1 METITIRMLKEDVI
15 PIIEMYMFNI
25 FELKERQTYSDE
37 DLDISY
43 PLELYNQELNKLKP
57 VLEELDYVKN
67 DLELIYEYNFKSSTE
82 VDYGNLTKNGSNNLL
97 IKIFKL
103 K

>member
-1 METITIRMLKEDVI
+1 METITIKMLKEDVI

-25 FELKERQTYSDE
+25 FDLKERQTYSDE

-57 VLEELDYVKN
+57 VLEELDYVNYVFN
-67 DLELIYEYNFKSSTE
+67 DLCEWDYEKHRDYNSSLGFDME
-82 VDYGNLTKNGSNNLL
+82 G
-97 IKIFKL
+97 
-103 K
+103 